1 MPPILVLES
10 KAKCSTIQTI
20 LNDGTV
26 CIATGGHVRETVGS
40 LKALSAEYMPTFKQV
55 AGRNLTALK
64 KAIRGATQVY
74 LGMDDDREGEAIAWH
89 LCELCNLPLTTPR
102 VVFHAVTPECVRRA
116 VANPRPINMSL
127 VQAQLARVASDLL
140 VGHTVSPMLWKGIG
154 GRGSLSAGRC
164 QTPALGLVLEASQRS
179 DSPVVEHAVN
189 AMFNEL
195 PVEFHLHES
204 FSTPIAVEAFL
215 QASIAHDH
223 VFTMLPSRDTTT
235 PAPKPLTT
243 STLQQ
248 MASSA
253 LGWTPKKTMQVAGDL
268 YSAGHITYPRTDK
281 AAYAPEFVIQATR
294 YIHSKFG
301 ATYVRTD
308 TSGPANSSKHAQ
320 EAHEAIR
327 CTRLEQ
333 EHGMDSPLYKLIR
346 QRTIQSCMASCL
358 QTVFPLRVTA
368 ANDNGFRAQHI
379 VTRFCGWKFLCPS
392 HDCTNED
399 ERLLQ
404 AAISNSGSGT
414 TLSLDQSESTVRVR
428 GGVQHVKDAG
438 LIKLLEKEGIG
449 RPSTY
454 AGLVDKICT
463 RGYVERRDVP
473 GTLVETTVYTL
484 KPPTLESHPFS
495 ETLGAQRNRLVP
507 TELGAKVYDFCIK
520 LLPKLFSVEYTSE
533 LEKQLDEVANGVRP
547 RVVVCQDVADVLK
560 TVEPASRTEP
570 ELGYSY
576 CIGKFGPCLR
586 HMDGEGKVSFHKL
599 CKGVTESDVHAA
611 TNPSTL
617 ISPQQ
622 QLGQYQGKPV
632 SLKEGKYGLYVE
644 WNGQRASWTDTIPP
658 TIMTAMGALEG
669 KQKQSIRV
677 LEGGWEIRR
686 GVKGRPDYA
695 QKTGSTRSRP
705 QRVGL
710 SKYPGDY
717 THDHAC
723 DVVAWITSGANI

>member
-1 MPPILVLES
+1 MPPVLILES
-10 KAKCSTIQTI
+10 RAKCATIQKI

-26 CIATGGHVRETVGS
+26 CVATGGHVRETVGS
-40 LKALSAEYMPTFKQV
+40 IDALSAEYMPTFKQV
-55 AGRNLTALK
+55 ERNLTALK
-64 KAIRGATQVY
+64 KVIRGATQVY

-89 LCELCNLPLTTPR
+89 LCELYNLPLTTPR
-102 VVFHAVTPECVRRA
+102 VVFHAVTPECIRRA
-116 VANPRPINMSL
+116 VANPRPIDMSL
-127 VQAQLARVASDLL
+127 VQAQLARVTSDLL

-179 DSPVVEHAVN
+179 DGLVVEHAVN

-204 FSTPIAVEAFL
+204 FTTPIAVEAFL
-215 QASIAHDH
+215 QASIVHDH
-223 VFTMLPSRDTTT
+223 VFTILPSRDTTT

-281 AAYAPEFVIQATR
+281 AEYAPEFVIQATR
-294 YIHSKFG
+294 YINNKFG
-301 ATYVRTD
+301 AAYTRTD
-308 TSGPANSSKHAQ
+308 TSGSTASSKHAQ

-404 AAISNSGSGT
+404 AAISTSGCGT

-495 ETLGAQRNRLVP
+495 ETLGTQRNRLVP

-533 LEKQLDEVANGVRP
+533 LEKQLDEVANGVRT
-547 RVVVCQDVADVLK
+547 RMLVCQEVADTLK
-560 TVEPASRTEP
+560 TVKPVARTEP
-570 ELGYSY
+570 QLGYNY
-576 CIGKFGPCLR
+576 CVGKFGPCLR
-586 HMDGEGKVSFHKL
+586 HVDEEGKVSFHKL
-599 CKGVTESDVHAA
+599 GKGVTESDVQAA
-611 TNPSTL
+611 TDPTTL
-617 ISPQQ
+617 ISIQQ
-622 QLGQYQGKPV
+622 QLGQHEGKPV
-632 SLKEGKYGLYVE
+632 LFKEGQYGPYVE
-644 WNGQRASWTDTIPP
+644 WNGQRISWKEETLP
-658 TIMTAMGALEG
+658 TVTTAMTAIKG
-669 KQKQSIRV
+669 KSTQCIRK
-677 LEGGWEIRR
+677 LEGGWDIRR

-695 QKTGSTRSRP
+695 QKTGPKRSKP
-705 QRVGL
+705 QRIGL

-717 THDHAC
+717 TNDPVC
-723 DVVAWITSGANI
+723 DVVAWITSGGNV